1 MTKEFIIG
9 RQGNQKMPIND
20 GSVSRQH
27 CKVTDN
33 GDGTYTIE
41 NISSTGVTKVDGRE
55 IIKTKATLNSRIQL
69 GPTFSATLVELIGA
83 QSCNDSPT
91 PGSDP
96 KHEVKTYSI
105 SGLKH
110 MWEENDAIEKRLG
123 KRNRE
128 LGIIRSS
135 LGIFSLGGIL
145 STRLIGDSGFILTG
159 IGLAGTL
166 YSLFMM
172 KNIESSEDTRQRR
185 MEYRRKWVC
194 PNPECGKAL
203 NFSDDYYL
211 LKSNYQSCPYCK
223 CKYVE

>member
-1 MTKEFIIG
+1 MANEIIIG
-9 RQGNQKMPIND
+9 KKGNQKLQITEPT
-20 GSVSRQH
+20 VSRKH

-41 NISSTGVTKVDGRE
+41 NLSNTTYTKVDGRE
-55 IIKTKATLNSRIQL
+55 IIKTRATLNSRIQL
-69 GPTFSATLVELIGA
+69 GPTFNATLVELIGEP
-83 QSCNDSPT
+83 SVGPS
-91 PGSDP
+91 PGSGP
-96 KHEVKTYSI
+96 EVKTYSI
-105 SGLKH
+105 AHLKS

-172 KNIESSEDTRQRR
+172 KNIESPEDTRQRR

-211 LKSNYQSCPYCK
+211 LKSNYPSCPYCK